1 VEREKR
7 KVERGSILEPL
18 FSFLWR
24 VMKLLFISNG
34 HGEDAIGGRLAQ
46 EFRKLAPN
54 LELAAVPIVGRG
66 MPYERAGIPVLGPRW
81 ELPSGGFTFTS
92 FDLLL
97 GDWRDGM
104 YQKTHEQHWAVRNA
118 NADAVLV
125 VGDVYALWVTF
136 SFAFKNLSKNTSKP
150 RVFQVQPLVSR
161 SYQDNMTA
169 QDRLERANRVTVD
182 SFTAPD
188 RWYMKRVEKIWA
200 RDARTSKWLHE
211 LALPQAD
218 FAGNVMM
225 DLLEPECDLQP
236 MLDANGSDRPV
247 LALLPGTRDDYRE
260 SLPKMLEVVAQL
272 PNNQLEVQA
281 FAAFPGDLNRLEL
294 PSGWTWTEPSL
305 LEREASAERTALNG
319 QTRVPI
325 LRNAF
330 AALLHAS
337 QAALGTAGTAN
348 EQAVGLGKPTVAF
361 PTNGPQFTGSFAR
374 AQKRLLGDGLIL
386 LANETDQIVNGVR
399 KALTSEAR
407 EVAKQAGLERMGTAG
422 AANKIVLEILEKLG
436 ITAS

>member
-1 VEREKR
+1 
-7 KVERGSILEPL
+7 
-18 FSFLWR
+18 
-24 VMKLLFISNG
+24 MKLLFVSNG
-34 HGEDAIGGRLAQ
+34 HGEDAIGGRLAR
-46 EFRKLAPN
+46 EFRRLAPN

-92 FDLLL
+92 LELLL

-136 SFAFKNLSKNTSKP
+136 GFAFKNQKKP

-161 SYQDNMTA
+161 SYQDHMTA

-188 RWYMKRVEKIWA
+188 RWFMKRVEKIWA
-200 RDARTSKWLHE
+200 RDSRTSDWLHE
-211 LALPQAD
+211 LGLPQAD
-218 FAGNVMM
+218 FAGNIMM
-225 DLLEPECDLQP
+225 DLLEPECDLTP
-236 MLDANGSDRPV
+236 VLDGRPV

-260 SLPKMLEVVAQL
+260 SLPRMLEVVAQL
-272 PNNQLEVQA
+272 PEVQA
-281 FAAFPGDLNRLEL
+281 FSAFPGDLNRLEL
-294 PSGWTWTEPSL
+294 PPGWTWTEPSL
-305 LEREASAERTALNG
+305 LEREASAERTAVHS
-319 QTRVPI
+319 QTRVPV
-325 LRNAF
+325 LRNGF
-330 AALLHAS
+330 AALLHTS

-374 AQKRLLGDGLIL
+374 AQKRLLSDGLIL
-386 LANETDQIVNGVR
+386 VANDTDQIVSGVR
-399 KALTSEAR
+399 QVLTPEAR
-407 EVAKQAGLERMGTAG
+407 DAAKRAGLERMGVSG
-422 AANKIVLEILEKLG
+422 GANKIVLEVLAKLG
-436 ITAS
+436 LMR

>member
-1 VEREKR
+1 
-7 KVERGSILEPL
+7 
-18 FSFLWR
+18 
-24 VMKLLFISNG
+24 MKLLFISNG

-46 EFRKLAPN
+46 EFRKLVPN

-92 FDLLL
+92 LDLLL

-118 NADAVLV
+118 NADVVLV

-136 SFAFKNLSKNTSKP
+136 SFAFKNGRKP

-200 RDARTSKWLHE
+200 RDARTSEWLHE
-211 LALPQAD
+211 LGLSQAD
-218 FAGNVMM
+218 FVGNVMM
-225 DLLEPECDLQP
+225 DLLEPECDLKP
-236 MLDANGSDRPV
+236 VLDANGPDRPV

-260 SLPKMLEVVAQL
+260 SLPRMLEAVAQL
-272 PNNQLEVQA
+272 PEVQA

-294 PSGWTWTEPSL
+294 PQGWTWSAPSL
-305 LEREASAERTALNG
+305 LEREVSVERTAVNG
-319 QTRVPI
+319 STRVPV

-337 QAALGTAGTAN
+337 GVALGTAGTAN

-374 AQKRLLGDGLIL
+374 AQKRLLGDGLL
-386 LANETDQIVNGVR
+386 LVANETNQIVSGVR
-399 KALTSEAR
+399 QALTLEAR
-407 EVAKQAGLERMGTAG
+407 DVAKQTGLERMGTSG
-422 AANKIVLEILEKLG
+422 GTNKIVIEVLEKLG

>member
-1 VEREKR
+1 
-7 KVERGSILEPL
+7 
-18 FSFLWR
+18 
-24 VMKLLFISNG
+24 MKLLFVSNG
-34 HGEDAIGGRLAQ
+34 HGEDAIGGRLAR
-46 EFRKLAPN
+46 EFRRLAPN

-92 FDLLL
+92 LELLL

-136 SFAFKNLSKNTSKP
+136 GFAFKNQKKP

-161 SYQDNMTA
+161 SYQDHMTA

-188 RWYMKRVEKIWA
+188 RWFMKRVEKIWA
-200 RDARTSKWLHE
+200 RDARTSDWLHE
-211 LALPQAD
+211 LGLPQAD
-218 FAGNVMM
+218 FVGNIMM
-225 DLLEPECDLQP
+225 DLLEPECDLTP
-236 MLDANGSDRPV
+236 VLDGRPV

-260 SLPKMLEVVAQL
+260 SLPRMLEVVAHL
-272 PNNQLEVQA
+272 PEVQA

-294 PSGWTWTEPSL
+294 PPGWTWTEPSL
-305 LEREASAERTALNG
+305 LEREASAERTAVHG
-319 QTRVPI
+319 QTRVPV
-325 LRNAF
+325 LRNGF
-330 AALLHAS
+330 AALLHTS

-386 LANETDQIVNGVR
+386 VANDTDQIVSGVR
-399 KALTSEAR
+399 QVLTPEAR
-407 EVAKQAGLERMGTAG
+407 DAAKRAGLERMGVSG
-422 AANKIVLEILEKLG
+422 GANKIVLEVLAKLG
-436 ITAS
+436 LMR

>member
-1 VEREKR
+1 
-7 KVERGSILEPL
+7 
-18 FSFLWR
+18 
-24 VMKLLFISNG
+24 MKLLFVSNG

-46 EFRKLAPN
+46 EFRRLAPN
-54 LELAAVPIVGRG
+54 LELEAVPIVGRG
-66 MPYERAGIPVLGPRW
+66 MAYERAGIPVLGPRW
-81 ELPSGGFTFTS
+81 DLPSGGFTFTS
-92 FDLLL
+92 LALLL

-104 YQKTHEQHWAVRNA
+104 YQKTHAQHWAVRNA

-136 SFAFKNLSKNTSKP
+136 SFAFKNRRKP

-188 RWYMKRVEKIWA
+188 RWYMKRVERIWA
-200 RDARTSKWLHE
+200 RDARTSQWLHE
-211 LALPQAD
+211 LGLPQAD

-225 DLLEPECDLQP
+225 DLLEPELDLKSV
-236 MLDANGSDRPV
+236 LDGRPV

-260 SLPKMLEVVAQL
+260 SLPRMLEVVAQL
-272 PNNQLEVQA
+272 PNHQLEVQA
-281 FAAFPGDLNRLEL
+281 FAALPGDLNRIEL
-294 PSGWTWTEPSL
+294 ANGWTWAEPST
-305 LEREASAERTALNG
+305 LEREASAERTALKD

-337 QAALGTAGTAN
+337 QVALGTAGTAN

-386 LANETDQIVNGVR
+386 VANETDQIVRGVQQ
-399 KALTSEAR
+399 AFTPEAR
-407 EVAKQAGLERMGTAG
+407 EAAKRAGLERMGTSG
-422 AANKIVLEILEKLG
+422 GANKIVLEVLEKLG
-436 ITAS
+436 LAH

>member
-1 VEREKR
+1 VES
-7 KVERGSILEPL
+7 GTSILEPL
-18 FSFLWR
+18 FSFLLYG
-24 VMKLLFISNG
+24 MKLLFVSNG

-46 EFRKLAPN
+46 EFRRLAPN

-66 MPYERAGIPVLGPRW
+66 MPYERAGISVLGPRW

-136 SFAFKNLSKNTSKP
+136 SFAFKNQKKP

-161 SYQDNMTA
+161 SYQDHMTA

-200 RDARTSKWLHE
+200 RDSRTAAWLHE
-211 LALPQAD
+211 LGLPQAD
-218 FAGNVMM
+218 FAGNIMM
-225 DLLEPECDLQP
+225 DLLEPECDLTP
-236 MLDANGSDRPV
+236 VLDGRPV

-260 SLPKMLEVVAQL
+260 SLPRMLEVVAQL
-272 PNNQLEVQA
+272 PNHQLAVQA

-305 LEREASAERTALNG
+305 LEREASAERTAVHG
-319 QTRVPI
+319 QTRVPV

-330 AALLHAS
+330 AALLHTS
-337 QAALGTAGTAN
+337 QVALGTAGTAN

-386 LANETDQIVNGVR
+386 MANDTDQIVSGVR
-399 KALTSEAR
+399 QALMSEAR
-407 EVAKQAGLERMGTAG
+407 GAAKRAGLERMGNPG
-422 AANKIVLEILEKLG
+422 GANKIVLEVLAKLG
-436 ITAS
+436 LMR

>member
-1 VEREKR
+1 
-7 KVERGSILEPL
+7 
-18 FSFLWR
+18 
-24 VMKLLFISNG
+24 MKLLFVSNG
-34 HGEDAIGGRLAQ
+34 HGEDAIGGRLAR
-46 EFRKLAPN
+46 EFRRLAPN

-136 SFAFKNLSKNTSKP
+136 GFAFKNQKKP

-161 SYQDNMTA
+161 SYQDHMTA

-188 RWYMKRVEKIWA
+188 RWFMKRVEKIWA
-200 RDARTSKWLHE
+200 RDSRTSDWLHE
-211 LALPQAD
+211 LGLPQAD
-218 FAGNVMM
+218 FAGNIMM
-225 DLLEPECDLQP
+225 DLLEPECDLTP
-236 MLDANGSDRPV
+236 VLDGRPV

-260 SLPKMLEVVAQL
+260 SLPRMLEVVAQL
-272 PNNQLEVQA
+272 PEVQA
-281 FAAFPGDLNRLEL
+281 FSAFPGDLNRLEL
-294 PSGWTWTEPSL
+294 PPGWTWTEPSL
-305 LEREASAERTALNG
+305 LEREASAERTAVHS
-319 QTRVPI
+319 QTRVPV
-325 LRNAF
+325 LRNGF
-330 AALLHAS
+330 AALLHTS

-374 AQKRLLGDGLIL
+374 AQKRLLSDGLIL
-386 LANETDQIVNGVR
+386 VANDTDQIVSGVR
-399 KALTSEAR
+399 QVLTPEAR
-407 EVAKQAGLERMGTAG
+407 DAAKRAGLERMGVSG
-422 AANKIVLEILEKLG
+422 GANKIVLEVLAKLG
-436 ITAS
+436 LMR

>member
-1 VEREKR
+1 
-7 KVERGSILEPL
+7 L
-18 FSFLWR
+18 
-24 VMKLLFISNG
+24 KLLFISNG

-92 FDLLL
+92 LDLLL

-136 SFAFKNLSKNTSKP
+136 SFAFRNAGKNQKKP

-200 RDARTSKWLHE
+200 RDARTSEWLHE
-211 LALPQAD
+211 LGLPQAD

-225 DLLEPECDLQP
+225 DLLEPECELKP
-236 MLDANGSDRPV
+236 LLDANGSDRPV

-260 SLPKMLEVVAQL
+260 SLPRMLEVVAQL
-272 PNNQLEVQA
+272 PNHQLEVQA

-294 PSGWTWTEPSL
+294 PSDWTWTESSL
-305 LEREASAERTALNG
+305 LERQASAERTAVKD

-337 QAALGTAGTAN
+337 GVTLGTAGTAN

-386 LANETDQIVNGVR
+386 VGNETDQIVSGVR
-399 KALTSEAR
+399 KALTPEAR
-407 EVAKQAGLERMGTAG
+407 ELAKQAGLERMGTPGG
-422 AANKIVLEILEKLG
+422 ANRIVLEVLGKLG
-436 ITAS
+436 LTR

>member
-1 VEREKR
+1 
-7 KVERGSILEPL
+7 
-18 FSFLWR
+18 
-24 VMKLLFISNG
+24 MKLLLISNG
-34 HGEDAIGGRLAQ
+34 HGEDAIGGRLAR

-136 SFAFKNLSKNTSKP
+136 SFAFKNGRKP

-200 RDARTSKWLHE
+200 RDARTSEWLHE
-211 LALPQAD
+211 FGLPQAD

-225 DLLEPECDLQP
+225 DLLEPECDLQAV
-236 MLDANGSDRPV
+236 LDANGSASKSDRPV

-260 SLPKMLEVVAQL
+260 SLPRMLEVVAQL
-272 PNNQLEVQA
+272 PKHQLEVQA
-281 FAAFPGDLNRLEL
+281 FAAFPGDLNRFEL
-294 PSGWTWTEPSL
+294 PDSWTWTEPSV
-305 LEREASAERTALNG
+305 LERQASAERTALNG
-319 QTRVPI
+319 QVRVPM

-337 QAALGTAGTAN
+337 EVALGTAGTAN

-386 LANETDQIVNGVR
+386 VPNQTDQILQGVR
-399 KALTSEAR
+399 QALTPEAR
-407 EVAKQAGLERMGTAG
+407 AAAKQAGLERMGTPG
-422 AANKIVLEILEKLG
+422 AANKIVLEVLEKLG
-436 ITAS
+436 MLAR

>member
-1 VEREKR
+1 
-7 KVERGSILEPL
+7 
-18 FSFLWR
+18 
-24 VMKLLFISNG
+24 MKLLFISNG

-54 LELAAVPIVGRG
+54 LELAAMPIVGRG

-92 FDLLL
+92 LDLLL

-136 SFAFKNLSKNTSKP
+136 SFAFKNGRKP

-200 RDARTSKWLHE
+200 RDSRTSEWLHE
-211 LALPQAD
+211 LGLPQAD

-225 DLLEPECDLQP
+225 DLLEPECDLQA
-236 MLDANGSDRPV
+236 MLDGRPV

-260 SLPKMLEVVAQL
+260 SLPRMLEVVAQL
-272 PNNQLEVQA
+272 PELQA
-281 FAAFPGDLNRLEL
+281 FAAFPGDLNRLGL
-294 PSGWTWTEPSL
+294 PQGWTWTESTP
-305 LEREASAERTALNG
+305 LEQAVSAERAAVNDT
-319 QTRVPI
+319 TRVPI

-337 QAALGTAGTAN
+337 GVALGTAGTAN

-386 LANETDQIVNGVR
+386 VANESDQIVNGVR
-399 KALTSEAR
+399 QALTLEAR
-407 EVAKQAGLERMGTAG
+407 DAAKQAGLERMGEPG
-422 AANKIVLEILEKLG
+422 GANKIVLEVLTKLELMR
-436 ITAS
+436 

>member
-1 VEREKR
+1 
-7 KVERGSILEPL
+7 
-18 FSFLWR
+18 
-24 VMKLLFISNG
+24 MKLLLISNG

-54 LELAAVPIVGRG
+54 LELEAVPIVGRG

-97 GDWRDGM
+97 GDWRDGI

-136 SFAFKNLSKNTSKP
+136 SFAFKNGRKP

-161 SYQDNMTA
+161 SYQDHMTA

-188 RWYMKRVEKIWA
+188 RWFMKRVEKIWA
-200 RDARTSKWLHE
+200 RDSRTANWLHE
-211 LALPQAD
+211 LGLPQAD
-218 FAGNVMM
+218 FAGNIMM
-225 DLLEPECDLQP
+225 DLLEPERDLQAV
-236 MLDANGSDRPV
+236 LDGRPV

-260 SLPKMLEVVAQL
+260 SLPRMLEAVAQL
-272 PNNQLEVQA
+272 PEAQA
-281 FAAFPGDLNRLEL
+281 FAAFPGNLDRLEL
-294 PSGWTWTEPSL
+294 PQGWTWTQPNP
-305 LEREASAERTALNG
+305 LEREASAERSAVHG

-325 LRNAF
+325 LQNAF
-330 AALLHAS
+330 AALLHTS

-348 EQAVGLGKPTVAF
+348 EQAVGLGKPTVVF

-386 LANETDQIVNGVR
+386 VANETDQIVRGVQQ
-399 KALTSEAR
+399 AMTPEAR
-407 EVAKQAGLERMGTAG
+407 DAAKRAGLERMGTAG
-422 AANKIVLEILEKLG
+422 GANKVALEVIERLG
-436 ITAS
+436 V

>member
-1 VEREKR
+1 
-7 KVERGSILEPL
+7 
-18 FSFLWR
+18 
-24 VMKLLFISNG
+24 MKLLFISNG

-81 ELPSGGFTFTS
+81 ALPSGGFTFTS
-92 FDLLL
+92 LELLL

-136 SFAFKNLSKNTSKP
+136 SFAFKNQKKP

-200 RDARTSKWLHE
+200 RDARTSQWLHE
-211 LALPQAD
+211 LGLPQAD

-225 DLLEPECDLQP
+225 DLLEPECDLKQV
-236 MLDANGSDRPV
+236 LDGRPV

-260 SLPKMLEVVAQL
+260 SLPRMLEVVAQL
-272 PNNQLEVQA
+272 LNHQLAVQA

-305 LEREASAERTALNG
+305 IEREVSAERTAVHG
-319 QTRVPI
+319 SIRVPV

-337 QAALGTAGTAN
+337 GVALGTAGTAN

-386 LANETDQIVNGVR
+386 VPNETTQIVNGVR
-399 KALTSEAR
+399 QALTPEAR
-407 EVAKQAGLERMGTAG
+407 DAAKQAGLERMGEPG
-422 AANKIVLEILEKLG
+422 GANKIVLEILGELG
-436 ITAS
+436 MTTH

>member
-1 VEREKR
+1 
-7 KVERGSILEPL
+7 
-18 FSFLWR
+18 
-24 VMKLLFISNG
+24 MKLLFISNG

-46 EFRKLAPN
+46 EFRQLAPN
-54 LELAAVPIVGRG
+54 LELEAVPIVGRG
-66 MPYERAGIPVLGPRW
+66 TPYERAGIPVLGPRW

-92 FDLLL
+92 LDLLL

-136 SFAFKNLSKNTSKP
+136 SFAFKNAGKNGRKP

-200 RDARTSKWLHE
+200 RDARTSQWLHE
-211 LALPQAD
+211 LGLPQAD

-225 DLLEPECDLQP
+225 DLLEPEQDLTP
-236 MLDANGSDRPV
+236 VLDGRPV

-260 SLPKMLEVVAQL
+260 SLPRMLEVVAQL
-272 PNNQLEVQA
+272 PELQA

-294 PSGWTWTEPSL
+294 PSGWTWAEPSL
-305 LEREASAERTALNG
+305 LEREASTERTAVHG
-319 QTRVPI
+319 ATRVPV

-348 EQAVGLGKPTVAF
+348 EQAVGLGKPMVAF

-386 LANETDQIVNGVR
+386 VPNETAQIVNGLR
-399 KALTSEAR
+399 QALTSEVRDA
-407 EVAKQAGLERMGTAG
+407 AKQAGLQRMGTSG
-422 AANKIVLEILEKLG
+422 GANKIVLEILGKLG
-436 ITAS
+436 IAS

>member
-1 VEREKR
+1 
-7 KVERGSILEPL
+7 
-18 FSFLWR
+18 
-24 VMKLLFISNG
+24 MKLLFVSNG
-34 HGEDAIGGRLAQ
+34 HGEDAIGGRLAR
-46 EFRKLAPN
+46 EFRRLAPN

-92 FDLLL
+92 LELLL

-136 SFAFKNLSKNTSKP
+136 GFAFKNQKKP

-161 SYQDNMTA
+161 SYQDHMTA

-188 RWYMKRVEKIWA
+188 RWFMKRVEKIWA
-200 RDARTSKWLHE
+200 RDARTSDWLHE
-211 LALPQAD
+211 LGLPQAD
-218 FAGNVMM
+218 FVGNIMM
-225 DLLEPECDLQP
+225 DLLEPECDLTP
-236 MLDANGSDRPV
+236 VLDGRPV

-260 SLPKMLEVVAQL
+260 SLPRMLEVVAQL
-272 PNNQLEVQA
+272 PEVQA
-281 FAAFPGDLNRLEL
+281 FSAFPGDLNRLEL
-294 PSGWTWTEPSL
+294 PPGWTWTEPSL
-305 LEREASAERTALNG
+305 LEREASAERTAVHS
-319 QTRVPI
+319 QTRVPV
-325 LRNAF
+325 LRNGF
-330 AALLHAS
+330 AALLHTS

-386 LANETDQIVNGVR
+386 MANDTDQIVSGVR
-399 KALTSEAR
+399 QVLTPEAR
-407 EVAKQAGLERMGTAG
+407 DAAKRAGLERMGVSG
-422 AANKIVLEILEKLG
+422 GANKIVLEVLAKLG
-436 ITAS
+436 LMR

>member
-1 VEREKR
+1 
-7 KVERGSILEPL
+7 
-18 FSFLWR
+18 
-24 VMKLLFISNG
+24 MKLLFVSNG
-34 HGEDAIGGRLAQ
+34 HGEDAIGGRLAR
-46 EFRKLAPN
+46 EFRRLAPN

-92 FDLLL
+92 LELLL

-136 SFAFKNLSKNTSKP
+136 GFAFKNQKKP

-161 SYQDNMTA
+161 SYQDHMTA

-188 RWYMKRVEKIWA
+188 RWFMKRVEKIWA
-200 RDARTSKWLHE
+200 RDSRTSDWLHE
-211 LALPQAD
+211 LGLPQAD
-218 FAGNVMM
+218 FAGNIMM
-225 DLLEPECDLQP
+225 DLLEPECDLTP
-236 MLDANGSDRPV
+236 VLDGRPV

-260 SLPKMLEVVAQL
+260 SLPRMLEVVAHL
-272 PNNQLEVQA
+272 PEVQA

-294 PSGWTWTEPSL
+294 PPGWTWTEPSL
-305 LEREASAERTALNG
+305 LEREASAERTAVHS
-319 QTRVPI
+319 QTRVPV
-325 LRNAF
+325 LRNGF
-330 AALLHAS
+330 AALLHTS

-386 LANETDQIVNGVR
+386 VANDTDQIVSGVR
-399 KALTSEAR
+399 QVLTPEAR
-407 EVAKQAGLERMGTAG
+407 DAAKRAGLERMGVSG
-422 AANKIVLEILEKLG
+422 GANKIVLEVLAKLG
-436 ITAS
+436 LMR

>member
-1 VEREKR
+1 
-7 KVERGSILEPL
+7 
-18 FSFLWR
+18 
-24 VMKLLFISNG
+24 MKLLFVSNG
-34 HGEDAIGGRLAQ
+34 HGEDAIGGRLAR
-46 EFRKLAPN
+46 EFRRFAPN

-92 FDLLL
+92 LELLL

-136 SFAFKNLSKNTSKP
+136 GFAFKNQKKP

-161 SYQDNMTA
+161 SYQDHMTA

-188 RWYMKRVEKIWA
+188 RWFMKRVEKIWA
-200 RDARTSKWLHE
+200 RDSRTSDWLHE
-211 LALPQAD
+211 LGLPQAD
-218 FAGNVMM
+218 FAGNIMM
-225 DLLEPECDLQP
+225 DLLEPECDLTP
-236 MLDANGSDRPV
+236 VLDGRPV

-260 SLPKMLEVVAQL
+260 SLPRMLEVVAQL
-272 PNNQLEVQA
+272 PEVQA
-281 FAAFPGDLNRLEL
+281 FSAFPGDLNRLEL
-294 PSGWTWTEPSL
+294 PPGWTWTEPSL
-305 LEREASAERTALNG
+305 LEREASAERTAVHS
-319 QTRVPI
+319 QTRVPV
-325 LRNAF
+325 LRNGF
-330 AALLHAS
+330 AALLHTS

-374 AQKRLLGDGLIL
+374 AQKRLLSDGLIL
-386 LANETDQIVNGVR
+386 VANDTDQIVSGVR
-399 KALTSEAR
+399 QVLTPEAR
-407 EVAKQAGLERMGTAG
+407 DAAKRAGLERMGVSG
-422 AANKIVLEILEKLG
+422 GANKIVLEVLAKLG
-436 ITAS
+436 LMR

>member
-1 VEREKR
+1 
-7 KVERGSILEPL
+7 
-18 FSFLWR
+18 
-24 VMKLLFISNG
+24 MKLLFVSNG

-66 MPYERAGIPVLGPRW
+66 MPYERAGIPLLGPRW

-92 FDLLL
+92 LELFL

-136 SFAFKNLSKNTSKP
+136 SFAFKNRAAKNLSRNAQTP

-200 RDARTSKWLHE
+200 RDARTSQWLHE
-211 LALPQAD
+211 LGLPQAD

-225 DLLEPECDLQP
+225 DLLEPECDLQAL
-236 MLDANGSDRPV
+236 LDANKSANGSDRPV

-260 SLPKMLEVVAQL
+260 SLPRMLEVVAQL
-272 PNNQLEVQA
+272 HNNQSDNQLKVQA
-281 FAAFPGDLNRLEL
+281 LAAFPGDLNRLEL
-294 PSGWTWTEPSL
+294 PDGWTWTEPSP
-305 LEREASAERTALNG
+305 LERQASAERTAVKDH
-319 QTRVPI
+319 TRVPI

-337 QAALGTAGTAN
+337 GVALGTAGTAN

-386 LANETDQIVNGVR
+386 VANDPEQIVRGLR
-399 KALTSEAR
+399 QALTPEAR
-407 EVAKQAGLERMGTAG
+407 EAAKQAGLERMGTAG
-422 AANKIVLEILEKLG
+422 GANKIVLEILGRLG
-436 ITAS
+436 ITGS

>member
-1 VEREKR
+1 
-7 KVERGSILEPL
+7 
-18 FSFLWR
+18 
-24 VMKLLFISNG
+24 MKLLFVSNG
-34 HGEDAIGGRLAQ
+34 HGEDAIGGRLAR
-46 EFRKLAPN
+46 EFRRLAPN

-92 FDLLL
+92 LELLL

-136 SFAFKNLSKNTSKP
+136 GFAFKNQKKP

-161 SYQDNMTA
+161 SYQDHMTA

-188 RWYMKRVEKIWA
+188 RWFMKRVEKIWA
-200 RDARTSKWLHE
+200 RDSRTSDWLHE
-211 LALPQAD
+211 LGLPQAD
-218 FAGNVMM
+218 FAGNIMM
-225 DLLEPECDLQP
+225 DLLEPECDLTP
-236 MLDANGSDRPV
+236 VLDGRPV

-260 SLPKMLEVVAQL
+260 SLPRMLEVVAHL
-272 PNNQLEVQA
+272 PEVQA

-294 PSGWTWTEPSL
+294 PPGWTWTEPSL
-305 LEREASAERTALNG
+305 LEREASAERTAVHG
-319 QTRVPI
+319 QTRVPV
-325 LRNAF
+325 LRNGF
-330 AALLHAS
+330 AALLHTS
-337 QAALGTAGTAN
+337 RAALGTAGTAN

-386 LANETDQIVNGVR
+386 MANDTDQIVSGVR
-399 KALTSEAR
+399 QALTPEAR
-407 EVAKQAGLERMGTAG
+407 DAAKRAGLERMGVSG
-422 AANKIVLEILEKLG
+422 GANKIVLEVLAKLG
-436 ITAS
+436 LMR

>member
-1 VEREKR
+1 
-7 KVERGSILEPL
+7 
-18 FSFLWR
+18 
-24 VMKLLFISNG
+24 MKLLFVSNG
-34 HGEDAIGGRLAQ
+34 HGEDAIGGRLAR
-46 EFRKLAPN
+46 EFRRLAPN

-92 FDLLL
+92 LELLL

-136 SFAFKNLSKNTSKP
+136 GFAFKNQKKP

-161 SYQDNMTA
+161 SYQDHMTA

-188 RWYMKRVEKIWA
+188 RWFMKRVEKIWA
-200 RDARTSKWLHE
+200 RDSRTSDWLHE
-211 LALPQAD
+211 LGLPQAD
-218 FAGNVMM
+218 FAGNIMM
-225 DLLEPECDLQP
+225 DLLEPECDLTP
-236 MLDANGSDRPV
+236 VLDGRPV

-260 SLPKMLEVVAQL
+260 SLPRMLEVVAHL
-272 PNNQLEVQA
+272 PEVQA

-294 PSGWTWTEPSL
+294 PPGWTWTEPSL
-305 LEREASAERTALNG
+305 LEREASAERTAVHG
-319 QTRVPI
+319 QTRVPV
-325 LRNAF
+325 LRNGF
-330 AALLHAS
+330 AALLHTS

-386 LANETDQIVNGVR
+386 VANDTDQIVSGVR
-399 KALTSEAR
+399 QVLTPEAR
-407 EVAKQAGLERMGTAG
+407 DAAKRAGLERMGVSG
-422 AANKIVLEILEKLG
+422 GANKIVLEVLAKLG
-436 ITAS
+436 LMR

>member
-1 VEREKR
+1 
-7 KVERGSILEPL
+7 
-18 FSFLWR
+18 
-24 VMKLLFISNG
+24 MKLLFVSNG

-46 EFRKLAPN
+46 EFRRLAPN

-92 FDLLL
+92 LELLL

-136 SFAFKNLSKNTSKP
+136 GFAFKNQKKP

-161 SYQDNMTA
+161 SYQDHMTA

-188 RWYMKRVEKIWA
+188 RWFMKRVEKIWA
-200 RDARTSKWLHE
+200 RDARTSDWLHE
-211 LALPQAD
+211 LGLPQAD
-218 FAGNVMM
+218 FAGNIMM
-225 DLLEPECDLQP
+225 DLLEPECDLTP
-236 MLDANGSDRPV
+236 VLDGRPV

-260 SLPKMLEVVAQL
+260 SLPRMLEVVAQL
-272 PNNQLEVQA
+272 PEVQA
-281 FAAFPGDLNRLEL
+281 FSAFPGDLNRLEL
-294 PSGWTWTEPSL
+294 PPGWTWTEPSL
-305 LEREASAERTALNG
+305 LEREASAERTAVHS
-319 QTRVPI
+319 QTRVPV
-325 LRNAF
+325 LRNGF
-330 AALLHAS
+330 AALLHTS

-386 LANETDQIVNGVR
+386 MANDTDQIVSGVR
-399 KALTSEAR
+399 QVLTPEAR
-407 EVAKQAGLERMGTAG
+407 DAAKRAGLERMGVSG
-422 AANKIVLEILEKLG
+422 GANKIVLEVLAKLG
-436 ITAS
+436 LMR

>member
-1 VEREKR
+1 
-7 KVERGSILEPL
+7 VERGTSILEPL
-18 FSFLWR
+18 FPFLLHR
-24 VMKLLFISNG
+24 MKLLFVSNG

-46 EFRKLAPN
+46 AFRRLAPN
-54 LELAAVPIVGRG
+54 LELLAVPIVGRG

-136 SFAFKNLSKNTSKP
+136 SFAFKNQKKP

-161 SYQDNMTA
+161 SYQDHMTA

-188 RWYMKRVEKIWA
+188 RWFMKRVEKIWA
-200 RDARTSKWLHE
+200 RDARTAAWLHE
-211 LALPQAD
+211 LGLPQAD
-218 FAGNVMM
+218 FAGNIMM
-225 DLLEPECDLQP
+225 DLLEPEQDLSP
-236 MLDANGSDRPV
+236 ILDGRPV
-247 LALLPGTRDDYRE
+247 LALLPGTRDDYCQ
-260 SLPKMLEVVAQL
+260 SLPRMLEVVAHL
-272 PNNQLEVQA
+272 PEVQA
-281 FAAFPGDLNRLEL
+281 FAAFPGALNRLEL
-294 PSGWTWTEPSL
+294 PQAWTWTEPNP
-305 LEREASAERTALNG
+305 LEHEASAERTAVNG
-319 QTRVPI
+319 AIRVPV
-325 LRNAF
+325 LRHAF
-330 AALLHAS
+330 AALLHTA

-386 LANETDQIVNGVR
+386 VPNETDQIVQGVR
-399 KALTSEAR
+399 QALTMDAR
-407 EVAKQAGLERMGTAG
+407 DAAKRTGLERMGEAG
-422 AANKIVLEILEKLG
+422 GANKIVLEVLERLG
-436 ITAS
+436 V

>member
-1 VEREKR
+1 
-7 KVERGSILEPL
+7 
-18 FSFLWR
+18 
-24 VMKLLFISNG
+24 MKLLFVSNG
-34 HGEDAIGGRLAQ
+34 HGEDAIGGRLAR
-46 EFRKLAPN
+46 EFRRLAPN

-92 FDLLL
+92 LELLL

-136 SFAFKNLSKNTSKP
+136 GFAFKNQKKP

-161 SYQDNMTA
+161 SYQDHMTA

-188 RWYMKRVEKIWA
+188 RWFMKRVEKIWA
-200 RDARTSKWLHE
+200 RDSRTSDWLHE
-211 LALPQAD
+211 LGLPQAD
-218 FAGNVMM
+218 FAGNIMM
-225 DLLEPECDLQP
+225 DLLEPECDLTP
-236 MLDANGSDRPV
+236 VLDGRPV

-260 SLPKMLEVVAQL
+260 SLPRMLEVVAHL
-272 PNNQLEVQA
+272 PEVQA

-294 PSGWTWTEPSL
+294 PPGWTWTEPSL
-305 LEREASAERTALNG
+305 LEREASAERTAVHS
-319 QTRVPI
+319 QTRVPV
-325 LRNAF
+325 LRNGF
-330 AALLHAS
+330 AALLHTS

-386 LANETDQIVNGVR
+386 MANDTDQIVSGVR
-399 KALTSEAR
+399 QVLTPEAR
-407 EVAKQAGLERMGTAG
+407 DAAKRAGLERMGVSG
-422 AANKIVLEILEKLG
+422 GANKIVLEVLAKLG
-436 ITAS
+436 LMR

>member
-1 VEREKR
+1 
-7 KVERGSILEPL
+7 
-18 FSFLWR
+18 
-24 VMKLLFISNG
+24 MKLLFVSNG
-34 HGEDAIGGRLAQ
+34 HGEDAIGGRLAR
-46 EFRKLAPN
+46 EFRRFAPN

-92 FDLLL
+92 LELLL

-136 SFAFKNLSKNTSKP
+136 SFAFKNQKKP

-161 SYQDNMTA
+161 SYQDHMTA

-188 RWYMKRVEKIWA
+188 RWFMKRVEKIWA
-200 RDARTSKWLHE
+200 RDSRTSDWLHE
-211 LALPQAD
+211 LGLPQAD
-218 FAGNVMM
+218 FAGNIMM
-225 DLLEPECDLQP
+225 DLLEPECDLTP
-236 MLDANGSDRPV
+236 VLDGRPV

-260 SLPKMLEVVAQL
+260 SLPRMLEVVAHL
-272 PNNQLEVQA
+272 PEVQA

-294 PSGWTWTEPSL
+294 PPGWTWTEPSL
-305 LEREASAERTALNG
+305 LEREASAERTAVHG
-319 QTRVPI
+319 QTRVPV
-325 LRNAF
+325 LRNGF
-330 AALLHAS
+330 AALLHTS
-337 QAALGTAGTAN
+337 RAALGTAGTAN

-386 LANETDQIVNGVR
+386 MANDTDQIVSGVR
-399 KALTSEAR
+399 QALTPEAR
-407 EVAKQAGLERMGTAG
+407 DAAKRAGLERMGVSG
-422 AANKIVLEILEKLG
+422 GANKIVLEVLAKLG
-436 ITAS
+436 LMR